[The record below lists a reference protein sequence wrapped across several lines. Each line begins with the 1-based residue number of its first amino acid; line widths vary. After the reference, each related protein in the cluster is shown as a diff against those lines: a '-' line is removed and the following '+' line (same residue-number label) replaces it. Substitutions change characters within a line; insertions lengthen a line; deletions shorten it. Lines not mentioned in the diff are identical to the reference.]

1 MPSLPHPQPGT
12 MSANG
17 CTEKHG
23 AGRLSRV
30 WPAVAASVAEARN
43 AVTAF
48 AEAAG
53 ATGDALAAV
62 SLAVSE
68 AVTNAVLHAYLD
80 HDEPGPVQVR
90 ARREAQSVIV
100 EVADQGRGMLPR
112 TDSPGP
118 PRRRPPRRAR
128 PRPGA
133 RPPRGRER
141 DRRGGRSGAR
151 DAAAHGQPRARAR
164 AAADR
169 ADDGEPRGP
178 RPRRR
183 GHRDPHGLRA
193 DRHRLSRPA
202 HSATA

>member
-68 AVTNAVLHAYLD
+68 AGTNAVPHPHLPPAQP
-80 HDEPGPVQVR
+80 PGAGAAPTAVLPASPPPAAPAPVRAR

-100 EVADQGRGMLPR
+100 EVADQGRGML
-112 TDSPGP
+112 
-118 PRRRPPRRAR
+118 
-128 PRPGA
+128 
-133 RPPRGRER
+133 
-141 DRRGGRSGAR
+141 
-151 DAAAHGQPRARAR
+151 
-164 AAADR
+164 
-169 ADDGEPRGP
+169 
-178 RPRRR
+178 
-183 GHRDPHGLRA
+183 
-193 DRHRLSRPA
+193 
-202 HSATA
+202 

>member
-1 MPSLPHPQPGT
+1 

-17 CTEKHG
+17 FTEKHG

-112 TDSPGP
+112 TDSPGLGLGLP
-118 PRRRPPRRAR
+118 LIAQMT
-128 PRPGA
+128 
-133 RPPRGRER
+133 ESLEVHDR
-141 DRRGGRSGAR
+141 DGGGTEIRMAF
-151 DAAAHGQPRARAR
+151 A
-164 AAADR
+164 
-169 ADDGEPRGP
+169 
-178 RPRRR
+178 
-183 GHRDPHGLRA
+183 LT
-193 DRHRLSRPA
+193 
-202 HSATA
+202 ATA

>member
-17 CTEKHG
+17 FTEKHG

-30 WPAVAASVAEARN
+30 WPAVGASVAEAHN

-62 SLAVSE
+62 SLAVSA
-68 AVTNAVLHAYLD
+68 AVTHALLHASLA
-80 HDEPGPVQVR
+80 HDEPAPARGR

-112 TDSPGP
+112 TDS
-118 PRRRPPRRAR
+118 
-128 PRPGA
+128 
-133 RPPRGRER
+133 
-141 DRRGGRSGAR
+141 
-151 DAAAHGQPRARAR
+151 
-164 AAADR
+164 
-169 ADDGEPRGP
+169 
-178 RPRRR
+178 
-183 GHRDPHGLRA
+183 
-193 DRHRLSRPA
+193 
-202 HSATA
+202 